1 MRNRRLHDALAA
13 FAEESAWQLA
23 EETTSGAEVPFEV
36 IDAAGGRHRDT
47 PLYCYRPLTA
57 EFIDDRLG
65 LLGRLP
71 SFLPALHALGNAGGL
86 ETYLELRGEKPPPP
100 GRDRTAAA
108 LRAFLSRVFED
119 STDFVLSPERLSRA
133 YGELE
138 ATLYE
143 VRSETEVVVPV
154 LGLRLE
160 SAELLLDDGLSLI
173 QGDTHEDVPDEAVW
187 GPGPD
192 EEPHVLAVVRWEAAA
207 GDESPLS
214 HARVRLGRLLTALR
228 LYDETPICF
237 GPAAWTRTGGGP
249 WHAVV
254 LGIGSGRPRGA
265 CLIPVAQEDE
275 LRAFSNLVG
284 RRTPKAGELAWAL
297 RRHELGCE
305 RTVALESLTDHL
317 LALRALLEPEG
328 PQSGRL
334 AGRVA
339 ALCAT
344 PDGRIALAE
353 RVARA
358 VSLEHAHV
366 AGLALPEPQPDTLVA
381 EVAGHLR
388 ALLRDVLCG
397 HLDPDL
403 RGAADA
409 IIASGPSEQ
418 PTLA

>member
-1 MRNRRLHDALAA
+1 VRNRRLHDALAA
-13 FAEESAWQLA
+13 FAEEAAWQLA
-23 EETTSGAEVPFEV
+23 EETSAGAEVPFEV
-36 IDAAGGRHRDT
+36 IDAAGGRRHDT

-71 SFLPALHALGNAGGL
+71 SFLPALHAMGEAGGL
-86 ETYLELRGEKPPPP
+86 ETYLELRGERPPPP
-100 GRDRTAAA
+100 GRDRAAAA
-108 LRAFLSRVFED
+108 LRAFLSRVFEE
-119 STDFVLSPERLSRA
+119 STDFVLSPERLRHA

-143 VRSETEVVVPV
+143 VRSETEVIVPV

-160 SAELLLDDGLSLI
+160 SAEMLLGEGVSLVR
-173 QGDTHEDVPDEAVW
+173 GDTLEGAPADAVW
-187 GPGPD
+187 GPEG
-192 EEPHVLAVVRWEAAA
+192 EEPHVLAVLRWEAAA
-207 GDESPLS
+207 GDEAPLR

-228 LYDETPICF
+228 LYDEVAICF
-237 GPAAWTRTGGGP
+237 GAAAWTRTGGGP

-254 LGIGSGRPRGA
+254 LGVGSGRSHGT
-265 CLIPVAQEDE
+265 CLVPAAQEDE
-275 LRAFSNLVG
+275 LRAFCSLVG
-284 RRTPKAGELAWAL
+284 RRMPKAGEIAWAL

-305 RTVALESLTDHL
+305 RDGALEALTDHL

-334 AGRVA
+334 AGRLA

-344 PDGRIALAE
+344 PDERIALTE

-358 VSLEHAHV
+358 IALEHAHV
-366 AGLALPEPQPDTLVA
+366 VGLALPEPQPAALVRELA
-381 EVAGHLR
+381 AHLR

-409 IIASGPSEQ
+409 ILASGSSES

>member
-1 MRNRRLHDALAA
+1 VRNRRLHDALAA
-13 FAEESAWQLA
+13 FAEEAAWQLA
-23 EETTSGAEVPFEV
+23 EETSAGAEVPFEV
-36 IDAAGGRHRDT
+36 IDAAGGRRHDT

-71 SFLPALHALGNAGGL
+71 SFLPALHAMGEAGGL
-86 ETYLELRGEKPPPP
+86 ETYLELRGERPPPP
-100 GRDRTAAA
+100 GRDRAAAA
-108 LRAFLSRVFED
+108 LRAFLSRVFEE
-119 STDFVLSPERLSRA
+119 STDFVLSPERLRHA

-143 VRSETEVVVPV
+143 VRSETEVIVPV

-160 SAELLLDDGLSLI
+160 SAEMLLGEGVSLVR
-173 QGDTHEDVPDEAVW
+173 GDTLEGAPADAVW
-187 GPGPD
+187 GPEG
-192 EEPHVLAVVRWEAAA
+192 EEPHVLAVLRWEVA
-207 GDESPLS
+207 
-214 HARVRLGRLLTALR
+214 
-228 LYDETPICF
+228 ICF
-237 GPAAWTRTGGGP
+237 GAAAWTRTGGGP

-254 LGIGSGRPRGA
+254 LGVGSGRSHGT
-265 CLIPVAQEDE
+265 CLVPAAQEDE
-275 LRAFSNLVG
+275 LRAFCSLVG
-284 RRTPKAGELAWAL
+284 RRMPKAGEIAWAL

-305 RTVALESLTDHL
+305 RDGALEALTDHL

-334 AGRVA
+334 AGRLA

-344 PDGRIALAE
+344 PDERIALTE

-358 VSLEHAHV
+358 IALEHAHV
-366 AGLALPEPQPDTLVA
+366 VGLALPEPQPATLVRELA
-381 EVAGHLR
+381 AHLR

-409 IIASGPSEQ
+409 ILASGSSES

>member
-23 EETTSGAEVPFEV
+23 EETTNGAEVPFEV
-36 IDAAGGRHRDT
+36 IDAAGGRRRDT

-143 VRSETEVVVPV
+143 VRSETEVIVPV
-154 LGLRLE
+154 IGLRLQ
-160 SAELLLDDGLSLI
+160 SAELPLGEGLALVR
-173 QGDTHEDVPDEAVW
+173 GDTLEGVPADAVW
-187 GPGPD
+187 GPDG
-192 EEPHVLAVVRWEAAA
+192 EEPHVLAVLRWEAAA
-207 GDESPLS
+207 GDQSPLS

-228 LYDETPICF
+228 LYDEVPICF

-254 LGIGSGRPRGA
+254 LGVGSGRPNGA
-265 CLIPVAQEDE
+265 CLIPVDQEDE
-275 LRAFSNLVG
+275 LRAFCSLVG

-305 RTVALESLTDHL
+305 RGVGLEALTDHL
-317 LALRALLEPEG
+317 LAMRALLEPEG

-344 PDGRIALAE
+344 PDERIALTE
-353 RVARA
+353 RVSRA
-358 VSLEHAHV
+358 VALEHAHV
-366 AGLALPEPQPDTLVA
+366 AGLALTEPNPEGLVSEMA
-381 EVAGHLR
+381 AHLR

-409 IIASGPSEQ
+409 IIGADQ
-418 PTLA
+418 QTVT